1 MKKEEDKSQK
11 EIELEKMQAELE
23 KVRLVNEQLAKDNRE
38 LVNTIA
44 DSECMMCGMTMDE
57 STRYAKD
64 KVNVNLRLGC
74 SHTNFHHSCALPWLI
89 NKRTC
94 PMGCG
99 ARCGQ

>member
-1 MKKEEDKSQK
+1 MKKEEEKSQK
-11 EIELEKMQAELE
+11 EKELEAELE
-23 KVRLVNEQLAKDNRE
+23 KVRLEKEKLAKDVRE
-38 LVNTIA
+38 LKNTIA
-44 DSECMMCGMTMDE
+44 DSECMFCQMTMDE

>member
-1 MKKEEDKSQK
+1 MKKEEEKSQK
-11 EIELEKMQAELE
+11 EKELEAELE
-23 KVRLVNEQLAKDNRE
+23 KVRLLNEKLAKDNRE

-99 ARCGQ
+99 ARCVQ